1 MHPQTL
7 ALVKTRAEAL
17 DLEVD
22 IGPIS
27 NANLGGREYA
37 GILIQ
42 YPDTYGKVKD
52 FEDIATMARKNGVSV
67 IILSE
72 NHNDVHDWYHF
83 GCVL

>member
-7 ALVKTRAEAL
+7 AIVKTRAEAL
-17 DLEVD
+17 DLDVD

-27 NANLGGREYA
+27 SADLSGREYA

-52 FEDIATMARKNGVSV
+52 FEDVATLARKNGVCINEKKITNYS
-67 IILSE
+67 I
-72 NHNDVHDWYHF
+72 NNNNY
-83 GCVL
+83 